1 MCVLHLTLSLLST
14 KIEYKYIY
22 TELEDIM
29 GITVS
34 IGVQKGGVGKSSTTC
49 ITSYLLAERGFKV
62 LTVDF
67 DSQGNTTQ
75 ILSGKDIY
83 SFEDNTVLNAIIDL
97 DPAKYIVKV
106 NENLDL
112 LPADDILSTL
122 GRALGN
128 VNRVVPTSLK
138 ETLDIIKDQYDFI
151 LIDQPPNLGD
161 LSVSALSASDYVV
174 VMLQSEPL
182 CFKAIPRYLQLV
194 ELIKERITPTL
205 KLAGILPSMSD
216 SRTRIDSSIIDQ
228 AREDYED
235 WVFDTVIKRRNRI
248 KEYSILGIQNTT
260 KEDRDALE
268 QYQQFLEELL
278 NRVQKGSV

>member
-1 MCVLHLTLSLLST
+1 
-14 KIEYKYIY
+14 
-22 TELEDIM
+22 M
-29 GITVS
+29 GTTIS

-49 ITSYLLAERGFKV
+49 ITSFLLAEKGYKV

-75 ILSGKDIY
+75 ILSKRDIY
-83 SFEDNTVLNAIIDL
+83 SFEDKTVLNAIIDL
-97 DPAKYIVKV
+97 DPQKYIINVR
-106 NENLDL
+106 ENLDL

-122 GRALGN
+122 GNQMGAVTPKRY
-128 VNRVVPTSLK
+128 VPTSLK
-138 ETLDIIKDQYDFI
+138 ETLDLVKDNYDFI
-151 LIDQPPNLGD
+151 IIDTPPNLGD
-161 LSVSALSASDYVV
+161 LSVSALAASDYVV

-194 ELIKERITPTL
+194 ELIKTRITPTL

-216 SRTRIDSSIIDQ
+216 TRTRIDTSIIEQ

-235 WVFDTVIKRRNRI
+235 WVFETVIKRRNRI
-248 KEYSILGIQNTT
+248 KEFSILGIQNST

-268 QYQQFLEELL
+268 QYQQFLGELM
-278 NRVQKGSV
+278 NRVKKGTI